1 MEESERLLRNLGVFR
16 QVRVDTTRLP
26 DGRLALRTVTA
37 DGWSSQPQAS
47 FTTVAGDLK
56 DEVKIEIESTEVHSG
71 MEPGMYVCAAGHL
84 HIKGTVQNLTGVPMG
99 PIKVAGKVFD
109 ADGKVLGTATAP
121 TKRPVLSPND
131 KAEINLEFLTVT
143 GPLIKQVKT
152 QELAVVAVGSR
163 P

>member
-1 MEESERLLRNLGVFR
+1 MKAVIAWPVVALMMLGEGDV
-16 QVRVDTTRLP
+16 
-26 DGRLALRTVTA
+26 AL
-37 DGWSSQPQAS
+37 
-47 FTTVAGDLK
+47 AGDLK

-84 HIKGTVQNLTGVPMG
+84 HIKGTVQNLAGVPVG

-109 ADGKVLGTATAP
+109 ADGKLLGTATAS
-121 TKRPVLSPND
+121 TKRSVLNPND

-143 GPLIKQVKT
+143 GPLIKQVKN
-152 QELAVVAVGSR
+152 QELGVVAVGSK